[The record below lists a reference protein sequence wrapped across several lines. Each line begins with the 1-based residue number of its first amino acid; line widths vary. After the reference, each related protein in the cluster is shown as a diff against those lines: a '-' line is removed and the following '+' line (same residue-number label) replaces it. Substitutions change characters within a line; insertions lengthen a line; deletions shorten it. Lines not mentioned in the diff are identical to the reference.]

1 MDKIVPDWDPLYPKY
16 NIDSLNPSNIS
27 KLYGKTER
35 DFDLKELKILF
46 NHYGWGF
53 RHEHTRLLK
62 ADRFRILV
70 KIIHYTNP
78 ILRPTHEDFAKC
90 ASDAGPGLL
99 IPECGALPF
108 TIRHPPPSRRDQPM
122 DEYFRKAMLQFPYR
136 SLERSPSDFPILP
149 TAAENSPI
157 QRTEQGII
165 EDRYRGRGP
174 TGDGGFDGVL
184 YYALDC
190 ALVAA
195 RLLDAGCTKADR
207 ANPYWHRM
215 LSDLEKTFLEL
226 VWRNWGDDLD
236 KHYPTPKQLRDSL
249 SEYAATLKHKI
260 IEDLKTGQTVV
271 NKWPIKSVWESCTKS
286 FCQFLVRY
294 DQHSKHH
301 YPCGSSNEP
310 RSSSARCIPL
320 KANRRDPSKNT
331 IEAQMAGFFTDNYW
345 TKCDGCERLAKE
357 PGKGDRTNPT
367 KGHIETQRRFHE
379 LPLRLAFMTD
389 PNAWPGSHTASNI
402 VINYRDWNGKCE
414 RATYRWLGGIYPIEQ
429 HNCCRYVVFWNDHER
444 YETDSGKLRK
454 YDAQEGNGRIIRGF
468 ASMGNGSERVP
479 LSDLQR
485 GQPALLF
492 YEQVVNPPQ
501 NYTQEV
507 QDAITRSMESVHQ
520 SESVTIPAGNQTS
533 SRTSPTNVGVG
544 IPSEGPQQGIAIP
557 EDYDYPEGVASYQPT
572 NPQFKRGPQQPS
584 YQLSPRPPS
593 SSRAQPP
600 RTTKPFHYESRS
612 PQSQRDAEP
621 LYQSFFPGQNS
632 SSYTSAQYPG
642 GPAQINPLSSHSHYY
657 LYPAGQYDAPEQDI
671 SAQLGTVATTE
682 HLPLNMFDLIN
693 ETDSLQ
699 NPFQAHADVQSID
712 PQSLTTVPITHPSS
726 RNISPVNAAP
736 QPSQSYQNR
745 SLPQS
750 PTTSSLNKYFTDYL
764 GPVIG
769 ESKPTPEDVDDQRSH
784 HTPSTQA
791 TDVNYPVG
799 YAKRV
804 YSALF
809 LESPPS
815 QQTSHLGREESF
827 SLDDIDTGF
836 GFFGFPEIP
845 QQEAGPSGESRKR
858 ARRPEDEFGEPE
870 GSRKR
875 QRK

>member
-1 MDKIVPDWDPLYPKY
+1 MDKISPQWDPSYPKY
-16 NIDSLNPSNIS
+16 NIDRLHPPNIS
-27 KLYGKTER
+27 RLYGKTER

-53 RHEHTRLLK
+53 RSEHTRGLK
-62 ADRFRILV
+62 ADKFRILA
-70 KIIHYTNP
+70 KIIHYTKPN
-78 ILRPTHEDFAKC
+78 LRPSHEDFEKC
-90 ASDAGPGLL
+90 TSDAGPGLL
-99 IPECGALPF
+99 RPECGALPF
-108 TIRHPPPSRRDQPM
+108 TLRHPPPSRDQPM

-157 QRTEQGII
+157 QRTEQGVI

-184 YYALDC
+184 YCALDC

-236 KHYPTPKQLRDSL
+236 KHIFYPAPKQLRDSL
-249 SEYAATLKHKI
+249 SEHAATLKHKI
-260 IEDLKTGQTVV
+260 IEDLKTGQTVA
-271 NKWPIKSVWESCTKS
+271 NKRPIKSVWESCTKS
-286 FCQFLVRY
+286 FGQFLVRY

-310 RSSSARCIPL
+310 TSSSARCIPL

-357 PGKGDRTNPT
+357 EGYPQEGDRTNAT

-402 VINYRDWNGKCE
+402 VINYRDWNDKCE

-444 YETDSGKLRK
+444 YETDYGKFRK
-454 YDAQEGNGRIIRGF
+454 YDAQIIRGLS
-468 ASMGNGSERVP
+468 SMGNDSERVP

-501 NYTQEV
+501 NYIQEV

-520 SESVTIPAGNQTS
+520 SESVTTPAGNQTS

-544 IPSEGPQQGIAIP
+544 IPPEGPQQGIAIL

-584 YQLSPRPPS
+584 YQLSPMPPS
-593 SSRAQPP
+593 SSRAQLP
-600 RTTKPFHYESRS
+600 RTTEAFRYESRS
-612 PQSQRDAEP
+612 PQSQRDAER
-621 LYQSFFPGQNS
+621 LYQTFLPGQIP
-632 SSYTSAQYPG
+632 SSYTSVQYPG
-642 GPAQINPLSSHSHYY
+642 GLQRRLTPPQPAQINPLSSHRHSYS
-657 LYPAGQYDAPEQDI
+657 YPAGQYGAPEPDI
-671 SAQLGTVATTE
+671 SAPQTTVTPPG
-682 HLPLNMFDLIN
+682 HLPPDPPNEFDHLL
-693 ETDSLQ
+693 DHLGSLP
-699 NPFQAHADVQSID
+699 NPFQAQEDVQSID
-712 PQSLTTVPITHPSS
+712 PRPMTTFSTTHTPSW
-726 RNISPVNAAP
+726 NISPVNAASRSP
-736 QPSQSYQNR
+736 QSYQNH
-745 SLPQS
+745 SLSQFL
-750 PTTSSLNKYFTDYL
+750 PTNPFKLDLPLTKLST
-764 GPVIG
+764 PV
-769 ESKPTPEDVDDQRSH
+769 S
-784 HTPSTQA
+784 
-791 TDVNYPVG
+791 
-799 YAKRV
+799 
-804 YSALF
+804 
-809 LESPPS
+809 
-815 QQTSHLGREESF
+815 
-827 SLDDIDTGF
+827 
-836 GFFGFPEIP
+836 
-845 QQEAGPSGESRKR
+845 
-858 ARRPEDEFGEPE
+858 
-870 GSRKR
+870 
-875 QRK
+875 